1 SDRSARMLL
10 VKTFIVLNWQHFA
23 IPVAIVLVC
32 ALLYFLWIRGYFPAD
47 ATGNGITIGQAKAFD
62 NRSLTLRLERLNARL
77 QSIEVV
83 GQAFTEALANVQEQT
98 TSETNRS
105 ISAGLKLD
113 ISKGDAGKSTPNQSV
128 DPKPAG
134 DSASGEGAYKPNM
147 GMAAGDILT
156 DQLNLN
162 SQISNLQ
169 MLNERSLTDRLYNQG
184 SRVQTV
190 LGFQISI

>member
-1 SDRSARMLL
+1 MGRNQSSSAPPKLMALLFANGSASDRSARMLL

-83 GQAFTEALANVQEQT
+83 GQTFTEALANIQEQT

-134 DSASGEGAYKPNM
+134 DSAS
-147 GMAAGDILT
+147 
-156 DQLNLN
+156 
-162 SQISNLQ
+162 
-169 MLNERSLTDRLYNQG
+169 
-184 SRVQTV
+184 
-190 LGFQISI
+190 